1 MKKIFFNSK
10 SITDRSKY
18 DDTRMSGGAL
28 NANYQDVEASIVI
41 CTRLGQAGYSYKED
55 FYFITCGIG
64 AVVLE
69 FYNEECATAAALIF
83 GDAVSI
89 YK

>member
-1 MKKIFFNSK
+1 MKMYFNSK
-10 SITDRSKY
+10 AITDRSKH

-28 NANYQDVEASIVI
+28 NANYQDVEASIAI

-69 FYNEECATAAALIF
+69 FYNEECASVAAMLLS
-83 GDAVSI
+83 DAI
-89 YK
+89 IAT